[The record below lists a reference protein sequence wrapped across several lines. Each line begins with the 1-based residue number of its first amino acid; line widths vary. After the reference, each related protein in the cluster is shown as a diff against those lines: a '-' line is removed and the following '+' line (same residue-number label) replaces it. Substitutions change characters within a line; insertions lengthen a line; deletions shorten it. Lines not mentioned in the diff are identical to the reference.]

1 MVTLMSVPRGA
12 GIYSQGRMIR
22 RTPAKFPTTRTFGVT
37 LRMQGYQDRVVNIPA
52 GTTGPMSV
60 RLVQVPEWKRTQS
73 LGRLKDLYRAGQM
86 SRGARNA
93 RTKEI
98 KRLRDPHLDQAKMY
112 YKQGRISKPELKQ
125 RIRAIKERYR

>member
-1 MVTLMSVPRGA
+1 MVTIMSVPRGA
-12 GIYSQGRMIR
+12 GVYSQGRMIR
-22 RTPAKFPTTRTFGVT
+22 RAPAKFPTTRAFGVT

-60 RLVQVPEWKRTQS
+60 RLVRVPEWKRTQS

-93 RTKEI
+93 RIKEI
-98 KRLRDPHLDQAKMY
+98 KRLRNHHLDQAKMY